1 MSLLKEATDA
11 ARACTDA
18 RKRKALQERTDELR
32 DAFGRFTISCNRA
45 DMLDLVATWSRVIL
59 ALNSLPPL
67 PEHGPNG
74 GRAPV
79 PKEALTNAA

>member
-1 MSLLKEATDA
+1 MSLLKEATEA
-11 ARACTDA
+11 ARACSDT

-32 DAFGRFTISCNRA
+32 DAFGRFTISCNRE
-45 DMLDLVATWSRVIL
+45 DMAYLVAAWSRVIL

-74 GRAPV
+74 GRMAA